1 MQTRPNSENKKNAR
15 DDKEAVANFDAVRID
30 HYLWTT
36 IDFMQNTK
44 VSRDG
49 GAEDILNQKNYIAD
63 FGPL

>member
-36 IDFMQNTK
+36 IDFYAKHATK
-44 VSRDG
+44 SDEFSEKFKNG
-49 GAEDILNQKNYIAD
+49 GGVIFNPKI
-63 FGPL
+63 